1 MDEQMNGLHATVA
14 STSFGEP
21 VVYPWSL
28 VWGLVSRRVPSC
40 GVEPLAMLD
49 ILGIQAHVG
58 VSGCVEL
65 DVLPL
70 LSDLWRCW
78 PGQPAVV
85 CWENFLL
92 QFWSVPHL
100 APAGFAS
107 PCPLA
112 SPWVCMEKESVGK
125 SFLPMFNV
133 FPACCVPLCSSS
145 GQLPSCRVLL
155 LSTAGGPCL

>member
-1 MDEQMNGLHATVA
+1 MDEQTNGLRATMA

-78 PGQPAVV
+78 PGQPAVAAGRTFF
-85 CWENFLL
+85 CSSGAFPIWRLL
-92 QFWSVPHL
+92 ASRPLARWLLLGSVWRRKVLGSRSSPCL
-100 APAGFAS
+100 MCSLPAVSPCAQVPDNYPPAGF
-107 PCPLA
+107 
-112 SPWVCMEKESVGK
+112 
-125 SFLPMFNV
+125 
-133 FPACCVPLCSSS
+133 CC
-145 GQLPSCRVLL
+145 
-155 LSTAGGPCL
+155 